1 MRALVIT
8 EPGGPEVLQIVERPT
23 PTPGAEELLVRVRA
37 SGLNR
42 ADLLQRRG
50 LYPAPPGVSQDIPG
64 LELAGEVEAVGE
76 GVTGFSVGD
85 RVMGIV
91 AGGACAELCLL
102 HQGSAMA
109 VPSGMAWPDAGAIPE
124 AFLTAYDAAV
134 LQGGLAEGGVLAMN
148 AIASGVGTAAIQIA
162 RAKGASVVGSSRSAH
177 KLRQIEG
184 LGLTEAVEGGSPE
197 LAAAVRASHGGC
209 SVVVD
214 LVGGEGVEQL
224 LGALRGQGTLVLV
237 GLLAGRSATLN
248 LGRVLTRRL
257 RLQGTVLR
265 GRSLEEKAR
274 VTSAFRDT
282 MLHRFDGEEPE
293 LRPLVHQTLSWNDA
307 AQGHQLLEDNATVGK
322 VVLVHDV

>member
-1 MRALVIT
+1 
-8 EPGGPEVLQIVERPT
+8 
-23 PTPGAEELLVRVRA
+23 
-37 SGLNR
+37 
-42 ADLLQRRG
+42 
-50 LYPAPPGVSQDIPG
+50 
-64 LELAGEVEAVGE
+64 
-76 GVTGFSVGD
+76 
-85 RVMGIV
+85 
-91 AGGACAELCLL
+91 
-102 HQGSAMA
+102 
-109 VPSGMAWPDAGAIPE
+109 
-124 AFLTAYDAAV
+124 
-134 LQGGLAEGGVLAMN
+134 MN

-162 RAKGASVVGSSRSAH
+162 RAMGASVVGSSRSAH

-274 VTSAFRDT
+274 VTLAFRDT